1 MSLVYIGIGS
11 NLGSRKENC
20 EKAVNLLS
28 RKGIKVLKCSSF
40 YETEPWGIK
49 EQPKFIN
56 AAVEAETDLK
66 PEKLLKTIKG
76 IESDLGR
83 GSGIR
88 WGPRLIDLDIL
99 LYNDL
104 VVKTNNLE
112 IPHPGV
118 KNREFVLKPLSEIAP
133 DKIHPVLK
141 KSIESL
147 FLECVESSEKNY
159 R

>member
-1 MSLVYIGIGS
+1 MAIAYIGIGS
-11 NLGSRKENC
+11 NLSNRKENC

-40 YETEPWGIK
+40 YETEPWGVK

-56 AAVEAETDLK
+56 TAVETETDLK
-66 PEKLLKTIKG
+66 PEELLKTIKG

-118 KNREFVLKPLSEIAP
+118 KNREFVLRSEERRVG
-133 DKIHPVLK
+133 K
-141 KSIESL
+141 
-147 FLECVESSEKNY
+147 ECRSRWSPY
-159 R
+159 H

>member
-1 MSLVYIGIGS
+1 MAIAYIGIGS
-11 NLGSRKENC
+11 NFGNRKENC
-20 EKAVNLLS
+20 EKAVNLFS
-28 RKGIKVLKCSSF
+28 RKGIEVLKCSSF
-40 YETEPWGIK
+40 YETEPWGVK

-66 PEKLLKTIKG
+66 PEELLKTIKG

-83 GSGIR
+83 GSVIR

-118 KNREFVLKPLSEIAP
+118 KNRAFVLKPLSEIAP

-141 KSIESL
+141 KRIKSL
-147 FLECVESSEKNY
+147 LLECLEPSEKNY

>member
-1 MSLVYIGIGS
+1 MTIAHIGIGS
-11 NLGSRKENC
+11 NFGNRQENC

-40 YETEPWGIK
+40 YETEPWGVK

-56 AAVEAETDLK
+56 TAVETETDLK
-66 PEKLLKTIKG
+66 PEELLKTIKG

-147 FLECVESSEKNY
+147 LLECLESSEKNY

>member
-1 MSLVYIGIGS
+1 MAIAYIGIGS
-11 NLGSRKENC
+11 NLGNRKENC

-40 YETEPWGIK
+40 YETKPWGVK

-66 PEKLLKTIKG
+66 LEELLKTIKG

-83 GSGIR
+83 GSVIR

-147 FLECVESSEKNY
+147 LLECLESSEKNY
-159 R
+159 

>member
-1 MSLVYIGIGS
+1 MAIAYIGIGS
-11 NLGSRKENC
+11 NLGNRKENC

-28 RKGIKVLKCSSF
+28 QKGIKVLKRSSF
-40 YETEPWGIK
+40 YETEPWGVK

-56 AAVEAETDLK
+56 AALEVETDLE
-66 PEKLLKTIKG
+66 PEELLKTIKG

-83 GSGIR
+83 GSVIR

-147 FLECVESSEKNY
+147 LLECLESSEKNY
-159 R
+159 